1 MTITSTETFNIL
13 CDNTLVILFKKWKMN
28 IVCTRTED
36 ALFNT

>member
-1 MTITSTETFNIL
+1 MTITSTEMLNIL
-13 CDNTLVILFKKWKMN
+13 CDNTVVILFKKLKLN